1 MSLEMPVD
9 SVTLYGIVIHGKDRV
24 VQLPFLCMCYAVFIF
39 LVLERITHGALSMLD
54 NEMHHGPCLLLF

>member
-9 SVTLYGIVIHGKDRV
+9 SITLNGIVIHGKDQV
-24 VQLPFLCMCYAVFIF
+24 VQLHFLCMCYAVFIF

-54 NEMHHGPCLLLF
+54 NEMHPGPCLLLF